1 MASQSAVCIETNV
14 EVQFGCWGLSHIG
27 RLCAALTVV
36 FKDNPL
42 SPAATQT
49 IPHFSTFFYLR
60 SNLLRPLAPFA
71 SDLANSKLQTLIH
84 PCGSSD
90 EGNSFA
96 AAAPSQSAVV
106 LLPCMLAQIQLK
118 TPYLGSTTSH
128 PSRRRSSSLC
138 PGHIQSSPAATLCG
152 EGCNP
157 TGLRHH

>member
-49 IPHFSTFFYLR
+49 IPHFPTFFYLR

-96 AAAPSQSAVV
+96 AAAPSQSAGRGPPSMHVSSNSAQDSV
-106 LLPCMLAQIQLK
+106 FGFDHLTSLKAPIELLVPWPHSII
-118 TPYLGSTTSH
+118 PGIH
-128 PSRRRSSSLC
+128 PVRW
-138 PGHIQSSPAATLCG
+138 
-152 EGCNP
+152 
-157 TGLRHH
+157 GL